1 MYQTKI
7 YSYKKISVQ
16 QSQNASWRS
25 RQLKVLLASKIQ
37 IKKQTNKL
45 QSPQRDL
52 LVGWLS
58 GDAELLWCG
67 V

>member
-45 QSPQRDL
+45 QSPQIDL

>member
-1 MYQTKI
+1 MIWTRLFGDSGPNLYN
-7 YSYKKISVQ
+7 V
-16 QSQNASWRS
+16 
-25 RQLKVLLASKIQ
+25 QLKVLLASKIQ